1 MSSRCE
7 AVKFIDERTKNMI
20 ISSNLFYG
28 GIIGI
33 IITVF
38 LTLIFIF
45 FAVCYRHKLQNKFNS
60 EYGSK
65 KGI

>member
-1 MSSRCE
+1 M
-7 AVKFIDERTKNMI
+7 N

-33 IITVF
+33 VITIC

-45 FAVCYRHKLQNKFNS
+45 FAIYYRHKLWDKLNS

-65 KGI
+65 K